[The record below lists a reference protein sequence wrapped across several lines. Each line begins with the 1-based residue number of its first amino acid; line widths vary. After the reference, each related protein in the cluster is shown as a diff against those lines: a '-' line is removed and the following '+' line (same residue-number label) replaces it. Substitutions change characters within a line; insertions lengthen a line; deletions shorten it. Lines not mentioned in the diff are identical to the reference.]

1 MKELNIKEIQGL
13 NDILIK
19 YDDMLSEDE
28 KEKIKEAIE
37 HLEKSIIDN
46 VIATNIINLLS
57 DILQNAL
64 AKSLTKENIEALK
77 NMEVKDE

>member
-37 HLEKSIIDN
+37 HLEKSIVDN